1 MVTVMLMKSLSALA
15 LVGCLVSTP
24 MVMADDAPKAMIAP
38 DLFSFEVMHEGKPV
52 VVMRNQNPENRISD
66 LYATTFRGMPQPMH
80 PFEPYDV
87 ETLGEREFVK
97 YMMDA
102 QKDTKILIVD
112 TRTIG
117 WHQRLSIPGAVSY
130 PYTMMDDPADKDWA
144 LDDFGAKKQADGSY
158 DFSHTKTLAMFC
170 NGYWCGQ
177 TPAMIRALLDVGY
190 PANKL
195 KYYRGGMQAWT
206 SLGFTVVGEGAE

>member
-1 MVTVMLMKSLSALA
+1 MFLKSLTSIALA
-15 LVGCLVSTP
+15 GLLVSSP
-24 MVMADDAPKAMIAP
+24 CAMAEGGGKAMIAP
-38 DLFSFEVMHEGKPV
+38 GLYSFEVMHDGKK
-52 VVMRNQNPENRISD
+52 MEIKRNQNPDNRISE
-66 LYATTFRGMPQPMH
+66 LYATTFRGMPQAMH

-102 QKDTKILIVD
+102 QTDQTIMIVD
-112 TRTIG
+112 TRTVG
-117 WHQRLSIPGAVSY
+117 WHQRLTIPGAVSY
-130 PYTMMDDPADKDWA
+130 PYTMMDDPEDRDWA

-158 DFSHTKTLAMFC
+158 DFSAAKTLAMFC

-177 TPAMIRALLDVGY
+177 TPAMVRAMLELGY
-190 PANKL
+190 PAEKI

-206 SLGFTVVGEGAE
+206 SLGFTVVGEAAEAE